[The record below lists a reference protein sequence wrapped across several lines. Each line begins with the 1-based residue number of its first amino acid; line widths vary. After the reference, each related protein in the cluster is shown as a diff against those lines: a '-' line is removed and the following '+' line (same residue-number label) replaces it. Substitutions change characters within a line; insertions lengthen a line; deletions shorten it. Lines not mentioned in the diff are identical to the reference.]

1 MRNTILSWT
10 FKVLFGLLL
19 IAIIV
24 FSARQQ
30 LNSRVD
36 FEEGWASYE
45 QGDYKTALR
54 EWTPLAEQG
63 YKDAQFNLGLIYQNG
78 KGVAQDHKAAA
89 QWYRLAAKQGLAHAQ
104 NNLGVMYEHGKGV
117 TENDQLAFYWY
128 KRAAEQALA
137 DAQFNLS
144 IMYKKGAGVKQD
156 HEKAAQWRQR
166 AAEQGHAAAQSS
178 LGLMYAI
185 GEGVPEDFVYAY
197 MWIDIGASGS
207 GEAQRRL
214 LTDLQDQI
222 AQEMT
227 PAQIAKAEELA
238 RACIRKQYKD
248 C

>member
-1 MRNTILSWT
+1 MPHWI

-19 IAIIV
+19 LAIIV

-36 FEEGWASYE
+36 FQAGWAAYE
-45 QGDYKTALR
+45 KGDYQAALH

-63 YKDAQFNLGLIYQNG
+63 DKEAQFNLGLIYEHG
-78 KGVAQDHKAAA
+78 KGVEQDYKTAA
-89 QWYRLAAKQGLAHAQ
+89 QWYRLAANQGLAHAQ
-104 NNLGVMYEHGKGV
+104 NNLGAMHEHGKGV
-117 TENDQLAFYWY
+117 TQNDQLAFYWY
-128 KRAAEQALA
+128 ERAAEQALA
-137 DAQFNLS
+137 DAEFNLS
-144 IMYKKGAGVKQD
+144 IRYKKGAGVKQD
-156 HEKAAQWRQR
+156 HKKAAEWRQR
-166 AAEQGHAAAQSS
+166 AVEQRHAAAQSS

-185 GEGVPEDFVYAY
+185 GEGVPEDMAYAY
-197 MWIDIGASGS
+197 MWIGTGASGS

-214 LTDLQDQI
+214 LTDLRDQI

-238 RACIRKQYKD
+238 RACIRKQYKG

>member
-1 MRNTILSWT
+1 MPRWT

-36 FEEGWASYE
+36 FQEGWAAYK
-45 QGDYKTALR
+45 QGDYEAALH
-54 EWTPLAEQG
+54 EWTPLAERG
-63 YKDAQFNLGLIYQNG
+63 DKEAQFNLGLIYEHG
-78 KGVAQDHKAAA
+78 KSVAQDYKTAAE
-89 QWYRLAAKQGLAHAQ
+89 WYRLAANQGLAHAQ
-104 NNLGVMYEHGKGV
+104 NNLGMLYQHGKGV
-117 TENDQLAFYWY
+117 IQNDQLAFYWY

-137 DAQFNLS
+137 DAEFNLS
-144 IMYKKGAGVKQD
+144 IRYKKGAGVKQD
-156 HEKAAQWRQR
+156 PKKAAEWRQR
-166 AAEQGHAAAQSS
+166 AVEQGHAAAQST

-185 GEGVPEDFVYAY
+185 GECVPEDRVYAY
-197 MWIDIGASGS
+197 MWIDIGASGN
-207 GEAQRRL
+207 GEAQRVL